1 MENTNPKISKY
12 DLINNYLIFQKEVSI
27 FLFLYEMKK
36 DLKLLKKKYKLV

>member
-12 DLINNYLIFQKEVSI
+12 DLIKNYLIFQKEVSI
-27 FLFLYEMKK
+27 FLKKNEMKK

>member
-27 FLFLYEMKK
+27 FLKKNEMKK